1 MLKVLVCGSRSWP
14 SYPFLRS
21 RLRDLRDLIGGFTII
36 HGGARGADTFT
47 SLAAYE
53 LHLPD
58 PVIVK
63 PDWKNKGKIAG
74 FLRNSAMLAQQP
86 DYVVAFTVGT
96 GGTADTISKAVNV
109 YRVPTLIYYW
119 RDQDVG

>member
-21 RLRDLRDLIGGFTII
+21 RLGDLRDLIGDFTII
-36 HGGARGADTFT
+36 HGGARGADTFA

-58 PVIVK
+58 PVIVR
-63 PDWKNKGKIAG
+63 PDWEKKGKIAG
-74 FLRNSAMLAQQP
+74 FLRNSEMLKMQP
-86 DYVVAFTVGT
+86 DYVLAFTLGSN
-96 GGTADTISKAVNV
+96 GTADTIFKAINV
-109 YRVPTLIYYW
+109 YRIPTLIYTGEAN
-119 RDQDVG
+119 VH